1 MVLAGKKPYFRAAI
15 KKTSCPLCHTSNL
28 SIINIPTPSSL
39 SIINIPTPIRQIQSA
54 PWRHPDVAA
63 QPRRWHRHP
72 SERASAHQPQSK
84 SCKPTK
90 TKYKKPCAS
99 PTTYTCDPTWKQNNI
114 QYQVSSIPINT
125 PTAKKQLPSIE
136 GRSCPQ
142 GACCGSAQ
150 GNGANTCWF
159 CWCYTYMHVY
169 IHIYNILYVY
179 ILEDPLHLSYIY
191 IYIFHYMTNNVALQ
205 VRHSAR
211 LQQTLQTHPER
222 HPASFSLIIGI
233 LSSELLSHVLTTSS
247 KRMWLGLFRELD
259 MMAEP
264 NPFGHW
270 WLASGMQS
278 SAVPV
283 VPSPSHPMIILIYI
297 YIYIHITLY

>member
-191 IYIFHYMTNNVALQ
+191 IYFTTWPIMSLFKSDIQPGFNRHNTNPPRTTPGLILPYHRNLVLRAVEPCVDHILQKDVVRALSRA
-205 VRHSAR
+205 RHDGWAK
-211 LQQTLQTHPER
+211 
-222 HPASFSLIIGI
+222 SLRPLMAGEWNAII
-233 LSSELLSHVLTTSS
+233 SRPSRS
-247 KRMWLGLFRELD
+247 
-259 MMAEP
+259 
-264 NPFGHW
+264 
-270 WLASGMQS
+270 QS
-278 SAVPV
+278 Q
-283 VPSPSHPMIILIYI
+283 SPYDNINIYI
-297 YIYIHITLY
+297 YT